1 MAHSLSLS
9 AFRRCATL
17 MLPKQIGTAIIFVVL
32 VFLSL
37 VATAFWH
44 AWEDYRAALD
54 EAHITAVNLA
64 RSVAQHAEDAIQFA
78 DGVLTSTVERV
89 ETDGMAREAASRLSK
104 LFEQQVREYPRFHGM
119 FLFDENGRY
128 RASSQETLPK
138 SLNILDRDYFKYHQQ
153 YANSAAYIGPPVRS
167 KTTGDW
173 MVTVSK
179 RVNRED
185 GSFGGVASAT
195 IHMDYFRGFHGNF
208 DIGKRGVVFIAFNG
222 GTMLTRR
229 PFKEEVI
236 GTRIRNSIINEDNFS
251 TYPTGTFIAT
261 SLIDQDERL
270 YGYKYLENYP
280 LFAAVGLSK
289 QEVLAGWRADMVS
302 YALGLSAIAAILGAL
317 SWRLIHEIRLG
328 VLSERSLQR
337 TQKSLERLNRKLE
350 EMALQDALTGISNRR
365 HFDKVF
371 ASEFKRA
378 KRAKN
383 RLSLMLIDVDHF
395 KAYNDT
401 YGHPAGDTC
410 LKMIGQTLT
419 SVIAR
424 TGDLH
429 ARYGGEEFAVLLP
442 NTDQLSAMVIAQKLC
457 AAIAG
462 LQLLHQN
469 SANGYVTVSIGIATF
484 CLDGKDGGEN
494 YKNPGALIKAA
505 DMALYLAK
513 EKGRNQVCIA
523 GYGSFREA
531 ETLEPV

>member
-9 AFRRCATL
+9 AFRRSAIL
-17 MLPKQIGTAIIFVVL
+17 MLPKQMGVAIIFVVL

-37 VATAFWH
+37 AATALWR
-44 AWEDYRAALD
+44 AWEGYHSTLN
-54 EAHITAVNLA
+54 EAHATTVNLA

-78 DGVLTSTVERV
+78 DGILTSTVERV
-89 ETDGMAREAASRLSK
+89 ETDGMAQAATSRLSK

-128 RASSQETLPK
+128 RASSQATLPDN
-138 SLNILDRDYFKYHQQ
+138 LNILDRDYFKYHQQ

-167 KTTGDW
+167 KTTGEW

-179 RVNRED
+179 RVNRKD

-195 IHMDYFRGFHGNF
+195 LHMDYFREFHRNF
-208 DIGKRGVVFIAFNG
+208 NIGENGVIFIAFNG
-222 GTMLTRR
+222 GTILTRR
-229 PFKEEVI
+229 PFKEEVV
-236 GTRIRNSIINEDNFS
+236 GTRIRNSIINEENFS
-251 TYPTGTFIAT
+251 SYPTGSFTAT

-289 QEVLAGWRADMVS
+289 QEVLAEWRADMVS
-302 YALGLSAIAAILGAL
+302 YALGLYAIVVILGVL
-317 SWRLIHEIRLG
+317 GWRLIHEIRLG
-328 VLSERSLQR
+328 VLSEKSLQR

-401 YGHPAGDTC
+401 YGHPAGDAC
-410 LKMIGQTLT
+410 LKMIGQMLT

-424 TGDLH
+424 AGDLH

-442 NTDQLSAMVIAQKLC
+442 NTDQLSAMVIGQRLC

-462 LQLLHQN
+462 LQLLHPN

-484 CLDGKDGGEN
+484 SAEGKDGGEN
-494 YKNPGALIKAA
+494 HKNPGALIKAA

-513 EKGRNQVCIA
+513 EKGRNQVCTA
-523 GYGSFREA
+523 GYRNFREA
-531 ETLEPV
+531 ETLASL